1 MHLMILL
8 LALDLT
14 TIRNEPNLEH
24 RSDLALDYAN
34 TALDA
39 AREALN
45 AGEDAK
51 FLASLGEAREA
62 VELSWHSLT
71 DSGKYAR
78 NSNSFKRAEVR
89 TRGLMRRLD
98 GLRDLAGIDEKTEIE
113 KVHARVAEIHDELI
127 QGIMGKKV
135 KKQE

>member
-1 MHLMILL
+1 MHVMLLL

-51 FLASLGEAREA
+51 FLTSLGEAREA

>member
-1 MHLMILL
+1 MHVMLLL